1 MKTKLWLDVQVN
13 FFRTQLGSYAVP
25 CPLMDLNA
33 AFGAAVN
40 TALNTTLNPPFNP
53 YLSDETFMI
62 GVPSIVLLSHPL
74 LPNLAAWGTSLL
86 LAMVVKDF
94 LATGHSH
101 SGNYRA
107 ANAWHCMNQL
117 CTYWLP
123 MWARPPM
130 LEPLRC

>member
-1 MKTKLWLDVQVN
+1 MKTNLWPDVQVN

-33 AFGAAVN
+33 AFSAAVN

-62 GVPSIVLLSHPL
+62 GVPSIVLLSHLL
-74 LPNLAAWGTSLL
+74 LPDLTAWGPSLL
-86 LAMVVKDF
+86 LAMVVKNCV
-94 LATGHSH
+94 ATGHLY
-101 SGNYRA
+101 SGKCRA
-107 ANAWHCMNQL
+107 AEAWHCMNQL
-117 CTYWLP
+117 CTYWPP